1 MVRACSPGANDETVA
16 RVQRAA
22 DGIPFLVE
30 EVLASPGVPASFSD
44 TVRARLNDF
53 PEEERV
59 VLSTAAIFGRHF
71 DWRLVSQ
78 AVDEPSSVVSSAF
91 ERGVQHQLLVVR
103 DGAFFFRHALTREA
117 VLERLLPPRRRT
129 LATAA
134 LATVDAA
141 HPTWPLTLTW
151 MSRGGILPP
160 ILHFSQETN
169 TGRPSC

>member
-1 MVRACSPGANDETVA
+1 
-16 RVQRAA
+16 
-22 DGIPFLVE
+22 
-30 EVLASPGVPASFSD
+30 
-44 TVRARLNDF
+44 
-53 PEEERV
+53 